1 MSFTLLRRDLL
12 SLSFLR
18 KPFSLRDQCDFAGQL
33 SALLNAGL
41 PLLNSLILLRQS
53 APAHWWAFLSQ
64 IETQLRQGNAFS
76 TSLRQAP
83 YELEHSFISLVEISE
98 RSGQLG
104 LALDSIATKLMTQ
117 IELRQQIQQALAYPG
132 ITVASAL
139 FLFLVMA
146 FWVIPIFRDVFSQ
159 FQAELPWATQILL
172 DCTTSLQLYFLEILL
187 FLSALTILW
196 GTAWRHSSR
205 LQNFCDRAWLRIP
218 LLGELLRLSALSFWC
233 RTMGHL
239 LRAEIPLL
247 DALRIT
253 ARSSNHWLTHDL
265 SANVF
270 TLLAQGWPLSEA
282 IFKADP
288 HYQYFDRQTWQMI
301 CIGSESGTLPTM
313 LLQRASTL
321 SQQLS
326 LQLKLFSRNLEPVLI
341 ALVGFLI
348 GALVLIL
355 YLPIFNLGQIV

>member
-1 MSFTLLRRDLL
+1 MPFPLLRRDLL
-12 SLSFLR
+12 SPSFLR
-18 KPFSLRDQCDFAGQL
+18 KPFSLRDQYSFASQL
-33 SALLNAGL
+33 STLLNAGL

-53 APAHWWAFLSQ
+53 APLHWHAFISQ
-64 IETQLRQGNAFS
+64 LETQLRQGNAFS
-76 TSLRQAP
+76 SCLRQAN
-83 YELEHSFISLVEISE
+83 YELDHSFISLVEISE

-104 LALDSIATKLMTQ
+104 LALDSIATKLKTQ
-117 IELRQQIQQALAYPG
+117 MELRQEIQQALAYPC

-139 FLFLVMA
+139 FLFFAMA
-146 FWVIPIFRDVFSQ
+146 FWVIPIFRDVFAQ
-159 FQAELPWATQILL
+159 FHAELPWATQVLL
-172 DCTTSLQLYFLEILL
+172 QCAAKLQLYFLEILCL
-187 FLSALTILW
+187 FSALAVLW
-196 GTAWRHSSR
+196 FAAWHYSPR
-205 LQNFCDRAWLRIP
+205 LQNYCDRAWLRIP

-233 RTMGHL
+233 RTLGHL
-239 LRAEIPLL
+239 LNAEIPLL

-288 HYQYFDRQTWQMI
+288 HYRYFDRQTWQMI
-301 CIGSESGTLPTM
+301 CIGSESGTLPAM

-326 LQLKLFSRNLEPVLI
+326 QQLKLFSRNLEPVLI
-341 ALVGFLI
+341 ALVGLLI